1 MMRYARRFPADFDS
15 LLRRLQAL
23 PRFGEGPGLHRMA
36 VLREALPEDVH
47 GPLPP
52 SIRITG
58 TNGKGSTA
66 AMVAAV
72 LTELGFETGLYTS
85 PHFLHWNERIA
96 VDGEPVGED
105 HLAPAL
111 AWFFEAA
118 EAYGAEHPGDG
129 FSAFEAATAVALHV
143 YGRLRPDALVVEAGM
158 GGRLDPSQIFPG
170 DLVGLTSL
178 DLEHTEVLGET
189 LLEIALDK
197 ADLCPDGGVLGVGR
211 IETETSRRLTGS
223 VSLRNVEVLSVP
235 RDASV
240 TVNRVDASGTR
251 FHLTL
256 PPRAWLPELDWQDV
270 HLAFPGA
277 HQADNA
283 ALAVL
288 LVREWLAAHGPH
300 VGAGALKDAVRR
312 AFSRVRVPGRMERVG
327 SGEPQVYVDVAHTP
341 EAIRALA
348 ATVGEMFGEAFPVLL
363 IGVSQG
369 RDPAMLLRPLVERGD
384 VVVVTRPS
392 ARGAEPDHVARAV
405 RSVAPEARIETIGDV
420 ESACNRAMGWARDL
434 DRPVLV
440 TGSLFLAQDVGWA
453 LAHPTR
459 R

>member
-1 MMRYARRFPADFDS
+1 MVDFDR
-15 LLRRLQAL
+15 LLQRLQAL
-23 PRFGEGPGLHRMA
+23 PRFGSGPGLHRMA
-36 VLREALPEDVH
+36 ALREALPEDAH
-47 GPLPP
+47 GPLPS

-105 HLAPAL
+105 ELAPAL

-158 GGRLDPSQIFPG
+158 GGRLDPTRVFPG

-211 IETETSRRLTGS
+211 IEADTLRRLKGS
-223 VSLRNVEVLSVP
+223 VSLRDIEVLSVAGQAVV
-235 RDASV
+235 RVD
-240 TVNRVDASGTR
+240 RVDASGTR
-251 FHLTL
+251 FHLRL
-256 PPRAWLPELDWQDV
+256 PPRAWLPELDWQDLR
-270 HLAFPGA
+270 LALPGA

-288 LVREWLAAHGPH
+288 LVREWLAAHGPEIG
-300 VGAGALKDAVRR
+300 VGILEDAVRR
-312 AFSRVRVPGRMERVG
+312 ALPKVRVPGRMEPVG
-327 SGEPQVYVDVAHTP
+327 TGDRQVYVDVAHTP

-348 ATVGEMFGEAFPVLL
+348 ATVGEMFGEVSPVLL
-363 IGVSQG
+363 VGVSRG
-369 RDPAMLLRPLVERGD
+369 RDPAALLGPLLERAD
-384 VVVVTRPS
+384 AVVVTRPS
-392 ARGAEPDHVARAV
+392 VRGAEPDDVARAV
-405 RSVAPEARIETIGDV
+405 RSLAPEARVEVIEDGECARI
-420 ESACNRAMGWARDL
+420 RAMAWARDL

-440 TGSLFLAQDVGWA
+440 AGSLFLATDVGRA
-453 LAHPTR
+453 SAHPA
-459 R
+459 